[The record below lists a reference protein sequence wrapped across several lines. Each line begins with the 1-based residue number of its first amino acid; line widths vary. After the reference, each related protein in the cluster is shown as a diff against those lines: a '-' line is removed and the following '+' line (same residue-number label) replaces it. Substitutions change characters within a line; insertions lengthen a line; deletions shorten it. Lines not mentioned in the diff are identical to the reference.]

1 MIEAVEEVVFGV
13 ILIAFIVILGLLA
26 VDIWPLWIPE
36 VMLVYAF
43 TIHIGLT

>member
-1 MIEAVEEVVFGV
+1 MSVIEEVVIGV
-13 ILIAFIVILGLLA
+13 LLLMFIVILVLLA
-26 VDIWPLWIPE
+26 VDIWPLWIPV